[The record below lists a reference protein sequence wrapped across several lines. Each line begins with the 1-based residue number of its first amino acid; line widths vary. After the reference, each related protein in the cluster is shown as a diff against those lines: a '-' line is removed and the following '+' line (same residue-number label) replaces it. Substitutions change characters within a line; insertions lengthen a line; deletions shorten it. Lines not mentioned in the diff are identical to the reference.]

1 VHLLLTSRNACAYNG
16 RPNARCECAL
26 SSLVHVYACRVA
38 RACEVSSYACGLF
51 AQSAS
56 ARNTPVAAN
65 ESGCA
70 CVRMRLQFACA
81 FVRMHSHVSMLQPSS
96 SGVMHAKPRGVHGTG
111 QARHDGTSTPPH
123 KKCEHGNA
131 RYGLCVQVLHLAGLT
146 STLCSVDTS
155 ALVVDCG
162 IFRKLPCLQTR
173 YIVESASDASLGAEI
188 DPAQPLASVS
198 SLGQK
203 AGLLIHGFQFVNH
216 L

>member
-1 VHLLLTSRNACAYNG
+1 MATVAKGHVVNCAPFATSRNTCAYNG
-16 RPNARCECAL
+16 RPNVRCACAL

-81 FVRMHSHVSMLQPSS
+81 FARMHSHVSMLQPSS

-111 QARHDGTSTPPH
+111 QARHDGTSTLPH

-146 STLCSVDTS
+146 SSLCSVDTS
-155 ALVVDCG
+155 GARGRLRHISKAPVSADTLYCRKC
-162 IFRKLPCLQTR
+162 FRRFP
-173 YIVESASDASLGAEI
+173 G
-188 DPAQPLASVS
+188 
-198 SLGQK
+198 G
-203 AGLLIHGFQFVNH
+203 
-216 L
+216 

>member
-1 VHLLLTSRNACAYNG
+1 
-16 RPNARCECAL
+16 
-26 SSLVHVYACRVA
+26 
-38 RACEVSSYACGLF
+38 
-51 AQSAS
+51 
-56 ARNTPVAAN
+56 
-65 ESGCA
+65 
-70 CVRMRLQFACA
+70 MRLQFAYA

-155 ALVVDCG
+155 GARGRLRHISKAPVSAD
-162 IFRKLPCLQTR
+162 TR

-188 DPAQPLASVS
+188 DRAQPLASVRAK
-198 SLGQK
+198 GRRPD
-203 AGLLIHGFQFVNH
+203 F
-216 L
+216 

>member
-1 VHLLLTSRNACAYNG
+1 MATIAKGHVVNCAPFAHKSQCMRVQ
-16 RPNARCECAL
+16 RPSECAL
-26 SSLVHVYACRVA
+26 RMRFEFA
-38 RACEVSSYACGLF
+38 RSCVRLPSRSRMRSIVVCMRFVRAKRKCTQHS
-51 AQSAS
+51 
-56 ARNTPVAAN
+56 RRR

-81 FVRMHSHVSMLQPSS
+81 FVRMHSHVRMPQPSS

-155 ALVVDCG
+155 GARGRLRHISKAPVSADTLYCRKC
-162 IFRKLPCLQTR
+162 FRRFP
-173 YIVESASDASLGAEI
+173 G
-188 DPAQPLASVS
+188 
-198 SLGQK
+198 G
-203 AGLLIHGFQFVNH
+203 
-216 L
+216 

>member
-1 VHLLLTSRNACAYNG
+1 MHLLLTSRNTCAYNG
-16 RPNARCECAL
+16 RPNARCVCAL

-111 QARHDGTSTPPH
+111 QARHDGTSTLPH

-131 RYGLCVQVLHLAGLT
+131 RYGLCVQVLLRAGRT
-146 STLCSVDTS
+146 STLRGV
-155 ALVVDCG
+155 
-162 IFRKLPCLQTR
+162 
-173 YIVESASDASLGAEI
+173 DASGAGARLRNSKA
-188 DPAQPLASVS
+188 PVS
-198 SLGQK
+198 ADTLYGRKCCDRFPGGSNRPCAA
-203 AGLLIHGFQFVNH
+203 AGIRCGVTQNPGF
-216 L
+216 

>member
-111 QARHDGTSTPPH
+111 QARHDGTSTLPH

-188 DPAQPLASVS
+188 DPAQPLASVRGRAES
-198 SLGQK
+198 RTSNPWFS
-203 AGLLIHGFQFVNH
+203 IC
-216 L
+216 